1 MTIFHWHED
10 RRCDLTG
17 MKRLVRRAVARTGAV
32 LAAVH
37 EAIVT
42 AKTRRLVRE
51 LRFYGGPHGDL
62 SSDIHEDA
70 ANVARRPLILGDK
83 WDF

>member
-1 MTIFHWHED
+1 MTIFYSHEY

-17 MKRLVRRAVARTGAV
+17 MKRLVRRAVARTSAV

-37 EAIVT
+37 KAIVI
-42 AKTRRLVRE
+42 AKSRRLQRE
-51 LRFYGGPHGDL
+51 LRFYGDVHDDL
-62 SSDIHEDA
+62 CSDEDA
-70 ANVARRPLILGDK
+70 AIVARRPLILGDK

>member
-1 MTIFHWHED
+1 MTISYSHED
-10 RRCDLTG
+10 RLCDLTG
-17 MKRLVRRAVARTGAV
+17 AKRLVRRVFARTGAA

-37 EAIVT
+37 AAIVT
-42 AKTRRLVRE
+42 AKTRRLQRE
-51 LRFYGGPHGDL
+51 LRFYGDV
-62 SSDIHEDA
+62 HEDPPSATDEIA